1 MFGLMVIQQRLR
13 GVESR
18 LGEMEGRLVD
28 IEHSIAKLGA
38 RPEPASGVDEQGRNG
53 SPSLDRLQDPVG
65 RG

>member
-1 MFGLMVIQQRLR
+1 
-13 GVESR
+13 VESR